1 MSIEV
6 IKCPACGGTL
16 DCDGSVE
23 FIKCGHCGNTLR
35 LKITSRPAEPAKTPT
50 PARMKFV
57 DKALNISLAS
67 CELPDTYLSTGLVMP
82 EAASYTYPM
91 PINCGAASKFGTAFS
106 FFTGEAYTD
115 DTKCPMLSGMYATE
129 VNRISKIHFKP
140 FMDAETF
147 SNYYINK
154 VLSTGKMTNAWFIEN
169 RPFPA
174 EGYSRKDALDGF
186 IRLQEFEAQK
196 AGTAGAVT
204 GKMYYLEEAC
214 KVYEADIGN
223 MTLRIVIAFI
233 LRGFRYQ
240 MPSMYSMGNIF
251 GGIFGQ
257 RRPQVSNGA
266 QPGSFGD
273 IPNNGV
279 IEWSS
284 NGMFNMF
291 CPKER
296 FDEDYKDFVRFVS
309 TFQVDPYVS
318 RESISMQ
325 NKMRMEVARYT
336 QQNIA
341 QQNANFQAMQQ
352 ANRSLQEAYDSANQ
366 AWWNRSNAH
375 HAQVMA
381 SSRSTFGET
390 SADRVSRMQ
399 SEAIRGVNTYVRED
413 GSTVEVSVDYDHVYS
428 NKLGDTLATNSSFEP
443 GGNWEKTTKL

>member
-23 FIKCGHCGNTLR
+23 FFKCGHCGNTLR
-35 LKITSRPAEPAKTPT
+35 LKITSRPAGPVSTEPS
-50 PARMKFV
+50 RMKFF
-57 DKALNISLAS
+57 DTALNIPLAS
-67 CELPDTYLSTGLVMP
+67 CELPDTYTPNGAVMP
-82 EAASYTYPM
+82 EAASNTYPM
-91 PINCGAASKFGTAFS
+91 PIRCGVANKSGTAFS
-106 FFTGEAYTD
+106 FFTGEAYSD
-115 DTKCPMLSGMYATE
+115 DTKCPMISGPYSTE

-140 FMDAETF
+140 FMDAEMF
-147 SNYYINK
+147 SNYYINE
-154 VLSTGKMTNAWFIEN
+154 LLTTGKMTNAWFIEK

-174 EGYSRKDALDGF
+174 EGYSRKAALEGF
-186 IRLQEFEAQK
+186 IRLKEFDAQRE
-196 AGTAGAVT
+196 GMAGAAA
-204 GKMYYLEEAC
+204 GKMYYLEESC

-223 MTLRIVIAFI
+223 MTFRIVVAFI

-240 MPSMYSMGNIF
+240 LPSMYSMGNVF

-266 QPGSFGD
+266 KPGTFGD
-273 IPNNGV
+273 MPDNAV

-309 TFQVDPYVS
+309 TFRVDPYIT
-318 RESISMQ
+318 RESIGIQDRM
-325 NKMRMEVARYT
+325 MMEVARYT
-336 QQNIA
+336 QKNID
-341 QQNANFQAMQQ
+341 QQNKNFQMM
-352 ANRSLQEAYDSANQ
+352 QEANKALQDAFDSANQ
-366 AWWNRSNAH
+366 AWWDRSNAH

-390 SADRVSRMQ
+390 SSDRISRLQ
-399 SEAIRGVNTYVRED
+399 SEAIRGVNTYERED

-443 GGNWEKTTKL
+443 GGNWEQTRKI